1 MKIMKYVRKVIPNK
15 ILPEKWTKEPVVIP
29 VVRMV
34 GPIMVN
40 QGGPMR
46 SHLNMASMAGP
57 LQKAFDM
64 KEAPAVVISINSPG
78 GSPVQSRLI
87 HERIRQLAIEKEKDV
102 IVFCEDAAASGGYM
116 IAVAGD
122 VIVADPSSIIG
133 SIGVV
138 SGGFGFVDAIEK
150 LGIERRIYT
159 AGTQKAMLDPFKP
172 ENPEHLAHLD
182 ELLQDLF
189 ESFKGLVRGRRGDKL
204 TEPEDKLFT
213 GAFWTGNKALE
224 YGLVDELGD
233 MNSYIKRRFGEDT
246 KLKLISQSTG
256 FFSLFHS
263 SSLSMGASHG
273 ASVGDPVDRIA
284 AGLSADKIL
293 ASLEERALWS
303 RIGL

>member
-1 MKIMKYVRKVIPNK
+1 MKIMKFVRKVVPNS
-15 ILPEKWTKEPVVIP
+15 ILPEKWLQEPVVIP

-34 GPIMVN
+34 GPIMVH

-46 SHLNMASMAGP
+46 HHLNMASVATP

-64 KEAPAVVISINSPG
+64 KDAPAVAIVINSPG

-87 HERIRQLAIEKEKDV
+87 HERIRQLAIEKEKEV
-102 IVFCEDAAASGGYM
+102 LVFCEDAAASGGYM

-122 VIVADPSSIIG
+122 VIVADPSSIVG

-138 SGGFGFVDAIEK
+138 SGGFGFVDAIGK
-150 LGIERRIYT
+150 LGIERRVYT

-189 ESFKGLVRGRRGDKL
+189 DSFKTLVRGRRGDKL

-213 GAFWTGNKALE
+213 GAFWTGNKALD

-233 MNSYIKRRFGEDT
+233 INSYVKRRFGEDT
-246 KLKLISQSTG
+246 RLKLISQSSG
-256 FFSLFHS
+256 LFSLFHS
-263 SSLSMGASHG
+263 SSLSMGISHG
-273 ASVGDPVDRIA
+273 GAAGDPIDRIA
-284 AGLSADKIL
+284 EGFSADKIL

>member
-1 MKIMKYVRKVIPNK
+1 MKIMKYIRKCIPNR

-46 SHLNMASMAGP
+46 SHLNMASIAGP

-64 KEAPAVVISINSPG
+64 KEARAVAISINSPG

-87 HERIRQLAIEKEKDV
+87 HERIRQLAAEKEKEV

-122 VIVADPSSIIG
+122 VIIADPSSIVG

-138 SGGFGFVDAIEK
+138 SGGFGFVNAIEK
-150 LGIERRIYT
+150 LGIERRVYT

-172 ENPEHLAHLD
+172 ENPEHLAHLN

-189 ESFKGLVRGRRGDKL
+189 ESFKDLVRRRRGDKL
-204 TEPEDKLFT
+204 TETEDKLFT
-213 GAFWTGNKALE
+213 GAFWTGNKALD
-224 YGLVDELGD
+224 YGLVDELGGYQQLCQTPLRGGHQAQAD
-233 MNSYIKRRFGEDT
+233 FSVIRLFQPVSFVQPLHGLQPRRCCGRPVR
-246 KLKLISQSTG
+246 
-256 FFSLFHS
+256 
-263 SSLSMGASHG
+263 SHRRR
-273 ASVGDPVDRIA
+273 PFCR
-284 AGLSADKIL
+284 
-293 ASLEERALWS
+293 
-303 RIGL
+303 

>member
-1 MKIMKYVRKVIPNK
+1 MKIMKYVRKIVPNTL
-15 ILPEKWTKEPVVIP
+15 LPEKWMKEPVVIP

-34 GPIMVN
+34 GAIMPN
-40 QGGPMR
+40 QGGHMR
-46 SHLNMASMAGP
+46 SNLNMASIAGP

-64 KEAPAVVISINSPG
+64 KDAPAVAISINSPG

-87 HERIRQLAIEKEKDV
+87 HERIRQLAVEKEKEV
-102 IVFCEDAAASGGYM
+102 LVFCEDAAASGGYM

-122 VIVADPSSIIG
+122 VIIADPSSIVG

-138 SGGFGFVDAIEK
+138 SGGFGFVEAMKKI
-150 LGIERRIYT
+150 GVERRIYT

-172 ENPEHLAHLD
+172 ENPEHVAHLD

-189 ESFKGLVRGRRGDKL
+189 ESFKDLVRRRRGDKL
-204 TEPEDKLFT
+204 TESDDKLFT
-213 GAFWTGNKALE
+213 GAFWTGNKALD

-233 MNSYIKRRFGEDT
+233 MNSYIKRRFGEDS
-246 KLKLISQSTG
+246 KLKLIAPPSG
-256 FFSLFHS
+256 LFSIFHS
-263 SSLSMGASHG
+263 GSMSMSASNG
-273 ASVGDPVDRIA
+273 SVGNPVDRIA
-284 AGLSADKIL
+284 EGLSADKIL

>member
-1 MKIMKYVRKVIPNK
+1 MKIMKYLRKVIPSS
-15 ILPEKWTKEPVVIP
+15 ILPEKWLKEPVVIP

-34 GPIMVN
+34 GPIMVSN
-40 QGGPMR
+40 GGHMR
-46 SHLNMASMAGP
+46 SSLNMASIAGP

-64 KEAPAVVISINSPG
+64 KDAPAVAISINSPG

-87 HERIRQLAIEKEKDV
+87 HERIRQLAVEKGKDV
-102 IVFCEDAAASGGYM
+102 LVFCEDAAASGGYM

-122 VIVADPSSIIG
+122 VIVADPSSIVG

-138 SGGFGFVDAIEK
+138 SGGFGFVDAIGK

-172 ENPEHLAHLD
+172 ENPEHVAHLD

-189 ESFKGLVRGRRGDKL
+189 ESFKDLVRRRRGDKL

-213 GAFWTGNKALE
+213 GAFWTGNKALD

-233 MNSYIKRRFGEDT
+233 MNSYLKRRYGEDMKT
-246 KLKLISQSTG
+246 KLIAPPSG

-263 SSLSMGASHG
+263 SSLSMGASHSG
-273 ASVGDPVDRIA
+273 SAGGPVDRIA
-284 AGLSADKIL
+284 EGLSAERVL